1 MLRSLP
7 HKVSINVDRKITFSF
22 QFCKTFQLC
31 VCVEEAAF
39 DFTRQN
45 PIFQSFGGIF
55 SFSISISI
63 SLSSQK
69 LEISFVVV
77 VVVVEDYDALKEE
90 NREYLIKFNSIH
102 EIARLRE
109 KRIGTGEF
117 FGPQTV

>member
-1 MLRSLP
+1 M
-7 HKVSINVDRKITFSF
+7 
-22 QFCKTFQLC
+22 C

-45 PIFQSFGGIF
+45 PIFQSFGGLF
-55 SFSISISI
+55 SFSISI

-69 LEISFVVV
+69 LEISFVV

-117 FGPQTV
+117 FGPQTVWPDG

>member
-1 MLRSLP
+1 M
-7 HKVSINVDRKITFSF
+7 
-22 QFCKTFQLC
+22 
-31 VCVEEAAF
+31 CVEEAAF

-55 SFSISISI
+55 SFSISIS
-63 SLSSQK
+63 LSSQK
-69 LEISFVVV
+69 LEISFVV